1 MEDSFV
7 FISKCLILGTINKL
21 AVKNSELIPRLIRN
35 SLNDTFISKIAEI
48 IVNIINLPKA
58 VNAYF
63 LKSLSTNKISSANI

>member
-7 FISKCLILGTINKL
+7 LISKHLIFGTINKL
-21 AVKNSELIPRLIRN
+21 AVKNSEPIPKLIRN
-35 SLNDTFISKIAEI
+35 SLNDTFISKITEI

-63 LKSLSTNKISSANI
+63 LKVYLQIKYHLLL